1 MGQITISITGS
12 FGRKNG
18 YRTFSAMKNGHAD
31 AVAQA
36 IEYLA
41 AEVLPFSTA
50 LDHQIHGEG
59 EQPMD
64 GFERK
69 REPETVSR

>member
-1 MGQITISITGS
+1 MGMIVIQTGGS
-12 FGRKNG
+12 FKFNQKQ
-18 YRTFSAMKNGHAD
+18 FSAMKNGHAD

-41 AEVLPFSTA
+41 KELLPAATA
-50 LDHQIHGEG
+50 QDHKLHSEG
-59 EQPMD
+59 AQPED

-69 REPETVSR
+69 SA

>member
-1 MGQITISITGS
+1 VGQITITIAGS

-18 YRTFSAMKNGHAD
+18 SRSFSAMKNGHAD

-41 AEVLPFSTA
+41 SDVLPFSTA
-50 LDHQIHGEG
+50 LDHDLHTGG
-59 EQPMD
+59 DQPAD
-64 GFERK
+64 GFRRK
-69 REPETVSR
+69 FEPEVVPV